1 MFFSNFS
8 ENIIFSIN
16 IIMSVSEKLKEVDD
30 AVNHLYIVSLQYYT
44 TLRLKAHPKINLI
57 TVILDKLIAL
67 KKDEDIDGNEYQTR
81 YNNIHNEA
89 YENIN
94 FIFDYDKEIEE
105 EKKKNEEIDKALKD
119 KFDVDG
125 IKEIP
130 VLDYEGHTAN
140 YS

>member
-1 MFFSNFS
+1 MYFRNFS

-57 TVILDKLIAL
+57 TDILDKLIAL

-94 FIFDYDKEIEE
+94 FIFDYDKQIEE
-105 EKKKNEEIDKALKD
+105 EKKKNEEIDKTLND
-119 KFDVDG
+119 NLSDSEHGLETF
-125 IKEIP
+125 
-130 VLDYEGHTAN
+130 
-140 YS
+140 